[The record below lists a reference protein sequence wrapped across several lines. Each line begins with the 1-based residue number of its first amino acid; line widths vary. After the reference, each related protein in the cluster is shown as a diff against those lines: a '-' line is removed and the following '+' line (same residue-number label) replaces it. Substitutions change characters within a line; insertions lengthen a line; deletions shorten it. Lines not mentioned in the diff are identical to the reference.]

1 MKSSVNKIRKLHTKW
16 LDLIITKRTFENK
29 SISTPMCGFPVF
41 KTEEYTQKLL
51 DAGYD
56 VVAVTHE
63 PGDKLQIRRIVSS
76 VKEKTEDTLAP
87 PPEQKKQGKLSP
99 SIIFP
104 EIKSDYRTNFRIED
118 DNIGVGTRLDR
129 FYNNVHAIQLLR
141 KLEAE
146 HRLAN
151 GTEQRILSAY
161 VGWGGLPQFFEETN
175 PHYAELKELLSEDE
189 YASARESALT
199 AFYTPPIVIKAIYK
213 AFENM
218 NFKSGNVLEPSCGIG
233 NFMGLVPD
241 SMKDAK
247 FYGIELDAVS
257 GRIAQQLYQKNSIA
271 VQGFED
277 TKLPDSFFDAA
288 VGNVPFGQFKVPDKR
303 YDKHNFLIH
312 DYFLPER
319 LIRCDREASLPLS
332 LQKVLWIKKIRQS
345 ESILHK
351 ELICSVQ

>member
-1 MKSSVNKIRKLHTKW
+1 MTNTASRMSFPGELLRDFGELCGHNGVEVKDYRAPSPWDEYEKAKKENPDAVVIQKIGDFFEIFGETDTKIAHEV

-41 KTEEYTQKLL
+41 KTEEYTQRIL

-63 PGDKLQIRRIVSS
+63 SGDKLQIRRIVSS
-76 VKEKTEDTLAP
+76 VQKAVEALAP

-118 DNIGVGTRLDR
+118 DNIGVGTPLDR

-151 GTEQRILSAY
+151 GTEQRILAAY

-175 PHYAELKELLSEDE
+175 PHYNELKELLSEDE

-199 AFYTPPIVIKAIYK
+199 CLLYAAVVIKAI
-213 AFENM
+213 
-218 NFKSGNVLEPSCGIG
+218 I
-233 NFMGLVPD
+233 
-241 SMKDAK
+241 
-247 FYGIELDAVS
+247 
-257 GRIAQQLYQKNSIA
+257 
-271 VQGFED
+271 QGF
-277 TKLPDSFFDAA
+277 
-288 VGNVPFGQFKVPDKR
+288 
-303 YDKHNFLIH
+303 
-312 DYFLPER
+312 
-319 LIRCDREASLPLS
+319 
-332 LQKVLWIKKIRQS
+332 
-345 ESILHK
+345 
-351 ELICSVQ
+351 